1 MESFNVKI
9 IADTHTHTVHSH
21 GTGTVEDN
29 IKAAIALGLKRITI
43 SDHGPLHMCYNI
55 KDVEAYLRDIEQMR
69 EKYKDNIEVLAGVEM
84 NLLSS
89 EGDVDFPQQWKDRFD
104 VFLMG
109 YHKLVRYKTF
119 SDRMKMM
126 LVKRCTEKAVERNTQ
141 AYIKAMDRYPIDII
155 VHPGYGLPVDLLKL
169 AEYASEKGVVM
180 EINAKHPEFTLK
192 ELSAC
197 AKTGVKFSI
206 GSDAHSPGRV
216 GDFLPALQKAQAAG
230 IPAEQIINAE

>member
-1 MESFNVKI
+1 MLKI
-9 IADTHTHTVHSH
+9 VADTHTHTVHSH

-29 IKAAIALGLKRITI
+29 VKAAIALGLRRITI

-55 KDVEAYLRDIEQMR
+55 KDVEAYLRDIETVR
-69 EKYKDNIEVLAGVEM
+69 ETYRNDIEVLAGVEM

-89 EGDVDFPQQWKDRFD
+89 EGDVDFPEQWKDRFD

-109 YHKLVRYKTF
+109 YHKLVRYKTL
-119 SDRMKMM
+119 SDRFNMM
-126 LVKRCTEKAVERNTQ
+126 LFKRSTEKAVERNTQ
-141 AYIKAMDRYPIDII
+141 AYLNAMDRYPIDII

-169 AEYASEKGVVM
+169 AEYAAKKGVVM
-180 EINAKHPEFTLK
+180 EINAKHPEFTPE

-197 AKTGVKFSI
+197 AKTGVKFSV

-216 GDFLPALQKAQAAG
+216 GDFLPALKKAEAAG
-230 IPAEQIINAE
+230 ITAEQVINAE

>member
-1 MESFNVKI
+1 MKI

-29 IKAAIALGLKRITI
+29 VKAAIVLGLKRITI

-55 KDVEAYLRDIEQMR
+55 KDVEAYLRDIERMR
-69 EKYKDNIEVLAGVEM
+69 EKYAGDIEVLAGVEM

-89 EGDVDFPQQWKDRFD
+89 EGDVDFPEQWKDRFD

-109 YHKLVRYKTF
+109 YHKLVRYKTLA
-119 SDRMKMM
+119 DRMNMM
-126 LVKRCTEKAVERNTQ
+126 FVRRSTEKAVERNTR
-141 AYIKAMDRYPIDII
+141 AYMKALDRYPIDII
-155 VHPGYGLPVDLLKL
+155 VHPGYGLPVDLSQL
-169 AEYASEKGVVM
+169 AEYAAKKGVVM
-180 EINAKHPEFTLK
+180 EINAKHPEFTPE

-197 AKTGVKFSI
+197 GETGVKFSI

-216 GDFLPALQKAQAAG
+216 GDFLLALHKAQAAG
-230 IPAEQIINAE
+230 ITAEQIVNAE

>member
-1 MESFNVKI
+1 MLKI

-29 IKAAIALGLKRITI
+29 IKAAVSLGLKRITI

-55 KDVEAYLRDIEQMR
+55 RDVEAYLRDIEEMR
-69 EKYKDNIEVLAGVEM
+69 EKYAGKIEVLAGVEM

-89 EGDVDFPQQWKDRFD
+89 EGDVDFPEKWADRFD

-119 SDRMKMM
+119 ADRLNMM
-126 LVKRCTEKAVERNTQ
+126 LVKRGTEKAVARNTN
-141 AYIKAMDRYPIDII
+141 AYRKALERYPIDII
-155 VHPGYGLPVDLLKL
+155 VHPGYGLPVDLLSL
-169 AEYASEKGVVM
+169 AGYAAEKGAVM
-180 EINAKHPEFTLK
+180 EINAKHPEFTAE
-192 ELSAC
+192 ELRAC
-197 AKTGVKFSI
+197 AETGVKFSI

-216 GDFLPALQKAQAAG
+216 GDFLPALKKAEEAG
-230 IPAEQIINAE
+230 ITAGQIINAE